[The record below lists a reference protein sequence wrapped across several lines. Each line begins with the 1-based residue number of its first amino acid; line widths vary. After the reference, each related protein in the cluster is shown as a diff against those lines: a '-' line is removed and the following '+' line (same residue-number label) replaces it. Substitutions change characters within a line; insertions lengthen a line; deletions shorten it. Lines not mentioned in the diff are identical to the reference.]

1 MAQDQEFTPNRMPN
15 RDGNSAVLDMNF
27 NGINMQMKAL
37 KAWLK
42 EYIASSSAAAGQ
54 FIRVNF
60 SKTVAQADAAYHI
73 NQYGMAA
80 QGHLHK
86 MTISKN
92 LTIPA
97 DWCNQMVT
105 PVVET
110 GILVTV
116 EAGGLW
122 FVDT

>member
-1 MAQDQEFTPNRMPN
+1 MAQDQDFTPRGIPK
-15 RDGNSAVLDMNF
+15 RDENASVIDMNF
-27 NGINMQMKAL
+27 NGLNMSIKAL
-37 KAWLK
+37 SQKLK
-42 EYIASSSAAAGQ
+42 EYISSSASAAGQ
-54 FIRVNF
+54 FIRINF
-60 SKTVAQADAAYHI
+60 SQTIPQADAAYHI

-80 QGHLHK
+80 QGHMHK

-105 PVVET
+105 PVVEA

-122 FVDT
+122 FIDT